1 MPSMRHIP
9 IIAAGLALISLF
21 AATADAQS
29 N

>member
-1 MPSMRHIP
+1 MRHIP